1 MAFNISWG
9 NRRWNDRYDRNRYD
23 WNDSYRRGRYHR

>member
-9 NRRWNDRYDRNRYD
+9 NRRWNDRYNRYD